1 MSEATIFL
9 IDLAL
14 LAGAGVLA
22 LAAGSSAGGSLASG
36 FYALVTGVLL
46 VFVPYLA
53 WEVARTDNAFL
64 GLSLIG
70 VLAAALGAVL
80 AVRALVRRGAG
91 RSRRAVLTAAGVAAA
106 AAVVALALL
115 LARGPDAWRTGSGQ
129 FGLDVIAVD
138 VALGVTAYF
147 AADRLG
153 RGVSRRTV

>member
-36 FYALVTGVLL
+36 LYALVTGVLL

-70 VLAAALGAVL
+70 VLTAALGAVL

-91 RSRRAVLTAAGVAAA
+91 RSRGAALTAAGVAAA

-129 FGLDVIAVD
+129 FGLDVAAVD
-138 VALGVTAYF
+138 VALGVATYF

-153 RGVSRRTV
+153 RRVSRRTV